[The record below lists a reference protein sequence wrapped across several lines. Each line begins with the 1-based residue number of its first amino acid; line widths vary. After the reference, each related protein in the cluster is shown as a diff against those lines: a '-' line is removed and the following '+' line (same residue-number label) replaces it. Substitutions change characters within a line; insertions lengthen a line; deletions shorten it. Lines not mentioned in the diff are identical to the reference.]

1 MQPLQEG
8 EEGEEGGE
16 DGDGGDGDGGR
27 EKGLDKNFEEAA
39 KKEEGGGLSVAL
51 KSLFRCTTCSSLL
64 PPPAP
69 LYQVCRFCQVT
80 KFTLSY
86 YSLPSPYIVI

>member
-1 MQPLQEG
+1 MQPLKEE
-8 EEGEEGGE
+8 EEGEE

-27 EKGLDKNFEEAA
+27 EKGLDKNFEEGA
-39 KKEEGGGLSVAL
+39 KKEEGRGGLSVAL

-69 LYQVCRFCQVT
+69 LYQV
-80 KFTLSY
+80 LS
-86 YSLPSPYIVI
+86 SD